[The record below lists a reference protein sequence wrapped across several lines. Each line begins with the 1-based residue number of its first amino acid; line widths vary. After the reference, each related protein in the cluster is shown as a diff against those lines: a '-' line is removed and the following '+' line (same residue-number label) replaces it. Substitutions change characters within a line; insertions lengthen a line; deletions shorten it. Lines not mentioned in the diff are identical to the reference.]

1 MSIQRSAS
9 PGLLATIVTVAAGFL
24 YLLTAARDIVV
35 GDSPDL
41 ITAAVVLGV
50 PHPPGYPLFTLLG
63 HLFSLLPLGAIP
75 FRVNLVS
82 VVCDAITAGIVFLTA
97 FRLSRSP
104 TAAVVAAFVLAL
116 DPLFWSWSLV
126 AEVFSLNNLLA
137 ALLIYLL
144 VIWNDDPKRY
154 GVLAMAAF
162 IAGLALANHHTII
175 LLGPAVCF
183 LLWRQRAILLAQPW
197 TIAICAAAFLLGL
210 LPYAYIPWATAR
222 HPVYDRGGISSLDD
236 FIAFITR
243 RRFGSHHLVPEVYQG
258 GTVWP
263 RIVTLCYAFGGVM
276 GLFVILGAIRAVR
289 YCRWYFW
296 FSLLAFVSTGLLF
309 AMISNVN
316 LSSMVGGAW
325 VLGRFFLLPL
335 VAVAPLVAFGV
346 IMLAEHLA
354 SAASEFRRQSVS
366 IIAGGLAV
374 VLVVGLVTNYRRI
387 DQSSNHIA
395 RNYGE
400 DLLGSVGPNSIF
412 FAAGDPCVLPLMYL
426 TAVEKQRPDVTVIA
440 TPFLP
445 ARWYIAQLRM
455 HNPHL
460 HIPFDTYDMKRNN
473 FKAIIEANRERPI
486 ALAGPVPDGSA
497 MRDYWPYPHGLVQLI
512 EPNSKW
518 IDVGEWAK
526 DNSELMKRYRTPTL
540 ASINASTFERAI
552 LFFYSFGAWQVG
564 TNYEL
569 SGWKSEAEAWYRRAR
584 EIDPESE
591 TLYRELQQGA
601 ARAQG
606 LYNGGF

>member
-9 PGLLATIVTVAAGFL
+9 PALLATIVTVTAGFL

-63 HLFSLLPLGAIP
+63 HVFSLLPLGAIP

-82 VVCDAITAGIVFLTA
+82 VVCDAITAGLVFLTA

-104 TAAVVAAFVLAL
+104 IAAAAAAFVLAL
-116 DPLFWSWSLV
+116 DPPFWSWSLV
-126 AEVFSLNNLLA
+126 AEVFPLNNLLA

-154 GVLAMAAF
+154 GFLALAAF
-162 IAGLALANHHTII
+162 IAGLALTNHQTIV
-175 LLGPAVCF
+175 LLGPSVCF
-183 LLWRQRAILLAQPW
+183 ILWRHRAILLTQPRI
-197 TIAICAAAFLLGL
+197 IAICAAAFLVGL

-236 FIAFITR
+236 FIAFVTR

-258 GTVWP
+258 GAVWP
-263 RIVTLCYAFGGVM
+263 RLVTLCYSFGGVM

-296 FSLLAFVSTGLLF
+296 FSLLAFASTGLLF
-309 AMISNVN
+309 AMISNFN
-316 LSSMVGGAW
+316 LPSMVGGAW
-325 VLGRFFLLPL
+325 VLERFFLLPL
-335 VAVAPLVAFGV
+335 VAVAPLVALGV
-346 IMLAEHLA
+346 VMLAERLA
-354 SAASEFRRQSVS
+354 SVASELRRQSVP
-366 IIAGGLAV
+366 IISGGLAV
-374 VLVVGLVTNYRRI
+374 VLAVGLVTNYRRI
-387 DQSSNHIA
+387 DQSNNHIA

-400 DLLGSVGPNSIF
+400 DLLASVGPDSIL

-440 TPFLP
+440 IPFLP

-460 HIPFDTYDMKRNN
+460 NIPFDAYDMERNN

-518 IDVGEWAK
+518 IDVGECAK
-526 DNSELMKRYRTPTL
+526 DNLELMKRYRTPTL

-569 SGWKSEAEAWYRRAR
+569 SGSKSEAQAWYRRAR

-591 TLYRELQQGA
+591 TLYRQLQQGA

-606 LYNGGF
+606 LYNGVF